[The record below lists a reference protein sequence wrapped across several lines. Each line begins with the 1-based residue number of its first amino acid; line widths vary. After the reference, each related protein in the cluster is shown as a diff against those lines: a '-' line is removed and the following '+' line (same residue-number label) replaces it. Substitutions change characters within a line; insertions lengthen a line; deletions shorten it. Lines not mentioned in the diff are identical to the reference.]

1 MRITIE
7 TCIDISASRTSA
19 LEVPHQDPALYIGS
33 KNGHETATAADLVAS
48 IRAEYDVDDETPLV
62 ALGLTCRPGGAPFN
76 RVTQDDVDEESELEG
91 HVETDGFD
99 EAADALKNA
108 AAAFAERFGGDP
120 RAEDVRAAVLAA
132 LGA

>member
-1 MRITIE
+1 M
-7 TCIDISASRTSA
+7 
-19 LEVPHQDPALYIGS
+19 
-33 KNGHETATAADLVAS
+33 ETATAAELVAS

-62 ALGLTCRPGGAPFN
+62 ALGFTCRPGGAPFN

-91 HVETDGFD
+91 YVEDDGFD

-108 AAAFAERFGGDP
+108 ATAFAERFGGNP

>member
-1 MRITIE
+1 ME
-7 TCIDISASRTSA
+7 
-19 LEVPHQDPALYIGS
+19 
-33 KNGHETATAADLVAS
+33 K
-48 IRAEYDVDDETPLV
+48 
-62 ALGLTCRPGGAPFN
+62 
-76 RVTQDDVDEESELEG
+76 
-91 HVETDGFD
+91 DGFD